1 MTVRSRQPEMR
12 ALFVVYL
19 AFVVTGLVYCTTI
32 GVLQR

>member
-1 MTVRSRQPEMR
+1 MTARSKEPDVR
-12 ALFVVYL
+12 ALFVIYL